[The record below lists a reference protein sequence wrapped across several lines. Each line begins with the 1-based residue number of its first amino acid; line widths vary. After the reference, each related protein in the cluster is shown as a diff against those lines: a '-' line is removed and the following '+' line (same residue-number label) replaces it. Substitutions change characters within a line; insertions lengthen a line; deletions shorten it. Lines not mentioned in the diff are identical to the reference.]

1 MAAPINKLQP
11 CLLDRLTDD
20 NPAATD
26 ESLNER
32 VISYTRYKTGVLR
45 DLDWLFKASAHLPEE
60 GKEKFRLSNYP
71 EAHRSV
77 INFGTRHLF
86 GLIAPNM
93 EELERELVEAL
104 ALFEPRLIRHTLS
117 IKASIERHI
126 VSFEISGELWDNQMP
141 QHLLIKTKMD
151 LENGQTSLGDAANG

>member
-1 MAAPINKLQP
+1 
-11 CLLDRLTDD
+11 
-20 NPAATD
+20 
-26 ESLNER
+26 
-32 VISYTRYKTGVLR
+32 
-45 DLDWLFKASAHLPEE
+45 
-60 GKEKFRLSNYP
+60 
-71 EAHRSV
+71 
-77 INFGTRHLF
+77 
-86 GLIAPNM
+86 M